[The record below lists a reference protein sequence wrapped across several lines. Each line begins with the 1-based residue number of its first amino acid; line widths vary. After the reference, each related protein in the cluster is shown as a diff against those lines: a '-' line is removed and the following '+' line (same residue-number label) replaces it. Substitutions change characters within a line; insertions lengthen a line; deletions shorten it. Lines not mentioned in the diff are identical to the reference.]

1 MFGHSGAV
9 LDVKF
14 SPHNSSH
21 LVSASTD
28 KTLKLWDIQT
38 SECLNTFTG
47 HSAPVN
53 GVAFSPNSKFVA
65 SCSGVPG
72 YSDNSVRLW
81 DVESGAEVQKF
92 DGHR

>member
-1 MFGHSGAV
+1 MCSQI
-9 LDVKF
+9 L
-14 SPHNSSH
+14 
-21 LVSASTD
+21 
-28 KTLKLWDIQT
+28 
-38 SECLNTFTG
+38 
-47 HSAPVN
+47 SAPVN

-65 SCSGVPG
+65 SCSGHYA